1 MIGKNG
7 FLYLRVVLLLIVCGL
22 MTGWYASQAQG
33 QPGQSEQSE
42 QSKRARRVNPDT
54 TEKEQPQETKPK
66 PQSNPPAQTTNQPAK
81 PDAQQ
86 PPQQGQ
92 KPPVKSQIKDPES
105 GAYVP
110 AELLSPVEIKKADVK
125 SVVSAGFVSKKDLCA
140 GKYAALCAENG
151 I

>member
-1 MIGKNG
+1 MAGKVPVTG
-7 FLYLRVVLLLIVCGL
+7 QDATVEGLQAVLSGDQCLTIYKQLKPEADTAARLAIDLY
-22 MTGWYASQAQG
+22 
-33 QPGQSEQSE
+33 
-42 QSKRARRVNPDT
+42 K
-54 TEKEQPQETKPK
+54 
-66 PQSNPPAQTTNQPAK
+66 
-81 PDAQQ
+81 
-86 PPQQGQ
+86 GQ